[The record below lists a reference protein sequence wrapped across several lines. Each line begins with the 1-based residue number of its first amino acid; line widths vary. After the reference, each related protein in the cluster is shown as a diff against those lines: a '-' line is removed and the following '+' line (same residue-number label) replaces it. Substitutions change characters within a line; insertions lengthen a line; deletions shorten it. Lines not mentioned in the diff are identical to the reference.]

1 MDRRVPTRLARSV
14 GACLPVLALLIA
26 TGMGNA
32 SAAPVPVNARAAAL
46 AALKHLMI
54 GEHGTD
60 HAASGQTVLGGFGP
74 KKVTSGNWSGYAD
87 DSGRSY
93 TTVTAQWEEP
103 AVTCPPQ
110 GDTMAAFW
118 VGIDGYDSATVEQDG
133 SLAWCDSGTPYY
145 YTWWEMEPR
154 YPIEFVSGGVHPG
167 DQIAASVTKDGT
179 KYTLKVTDTTTSGN
193 SFTKYRSCAAK
204 TCAGSSAEWIAED
217 PTRPDG
223 KLYPLAHFTPWTV
236 QGATVKTSSRSGT
249 ISTFPDY
256 FITMTAAPSTVLAK
270 PGLLN
275 HAGNSFTDTW
285 LASG

>member
-118 VGIDGYDSATVEQDG
+118 VGIDGYSSSTVEQDG
-133 SLAWCDSGTPYY
+133 TLIESYEGTVYY
-145 YTWWEMEPR
+145 YDWWEI
-154 YPIEFVSGGVHPG
+154 YPETDVQVVDNVSPG
-167 DQIAASVTKDGT
+167 DHITSTVTR
-179 KYTLKVTDTTTSGN
+179 SGN
-193 SFTKYRSCAAK
+193 SYTLSVTDSTHTADSFSTTQTYAGAAD
-204 TCAGSSAEWIAED
+204 SSAEWIAE
-217 PTRPDG
+217 
-223 KLYPLAHFTPWTV
+223 
-236 QGATVKTSSRSGT
+236 
-249 ISTFPDY
+249 
-256 FITMTAAPSTVLAK
+256 APSGSSGVEPLTDFGTVNFSGASTTE
-270 PGLLN
+270 GSTT
-275 HAGNSFTDTW
+275 GSISSFTDDEITMITSSGATEATPSSLTGSGSAFSVTW
-285 LASG
+285 DRS